1 LTGYIK
7 QQHPREKKNMKAL
20 LSTTTRKSIY
30 GVVIALNGLL
40 GVLIPVLVSQG
51 VIEASVAATIAQ
63 IAASVVAV
71 FGSIVAI
78 RFVPDASE

>member
-1 LTGYIK
+1 MK
-7 QQHPREKKNMKAL
+7 QL

-40 GVLIPVLVSQG
+40 GVVIPVLVSQS
-51 VIEASVAATIAQ
+51 VIQASTASTIAQ

-71 FGSIVAI
+71 AGSIMAFK
-78 RFVPDASE
+78 FVPDASE

>member
-1 LTGYIK
+1 MNK
-7 QQHPREKKNMKAL
+7 L

-40 GVLIPVLVSQG
+40 GVIIPVLVAQG
-51 VIEASVAATIAQ
+51 VIEASVASTIGS

-71 FGSIVAI
+71 AGSIVAFK
-78 RFVPDASE
+78 FVPDAPVVEVTE

>member
-1 LTGYIK
+1 
-7 QQHPREKKNMKAL
+7 MKAL

-40 GVLIPVLVSQG
+40 GVVIPILVSQG
-51 VIEASVAATIAQ
+51 VIEASTASTIAQ

-71 FGSIVAI
+71 AGAI
-78 RFVPDASE
+78 MAFKFVPDASE

>member
-1 LTGYIK
+1 MDK
-7 QQHPREKKNMKAL
+7 L

-40 GVLIPVLVSQG
+40 GVVIPVLVSQG
-51 VIEASVAATIAQ
+51 VIEASVASTIGS

-71 FGSIVAI
+71 FGSIVAFK
-78 RFVPDASE
+78 FVPDASVAPVAEVTGVSE

>member
-1 LTGYIK
+1 MK
-7 QQHPREKKNMKAL
+7 QL

-40 GVLIPVLVSQG
+40 GVVIPILVSQG
-51 VIEASVAATIAQ
+51 VIEASTASTIAQ

-71 FGSIVAI
+71 AGAI
-78 RFVPDASE
+78 MAFKFVPDASE

>member
-1 LTGYIK
+1 
-7 QQHPREKKNMKAL
+7 MKAL

-40 GVLIPVLVSQG
+40 GVVIPVLVSQG
-51 VIEASVAATIAQ
+51 VIEASTASTIAQ

-71 FGSIVAI
+71 AGSIMAFK
-78 RFVPDASE
+78 FVPDASE

>member
-1 LTGYIK
+1 
-7 QQHPREKKNMKAL
+7 MKAL

-40 GVLIPVLVSQG
+40 GVVIPVLVAQG
-51 VIEASVAATIAQ
+51 VIEASTASTIAQ

-71 FGSIVAI
+71 VGSVVAFK
-78 RFVPDASE
+78 FVPDASE

>member
-1 LTGYIK
+1 MNK
-7 QQHPREKKNMKAL
+7 L

-40 GVLIPVLVSQG
+40 GVVIPVLVAQG
-51 VIEASVAATIAQ
+51 VIEPSVAATIGS

-71 FGSIVAI
+71 AGSIMAFK
-78 RFVPDASE
+78 FVPDAPVASDVTGVSE

>member
-1 LTGYIK
+1 MK
-7 QQHPREKKNMKAL
+7 QL

-40 GVLIPVLVSQG
+40 GVVIPVLVSQG
-51 VIEASVAATIAQ
+51 VIEASTASTIAQ

-71 FGSIVAI
+71 AGSVMAFK
-78 RFVPDASE
+78 FVPDASE

>member
-1 LTGYIK
+1 
-7 QQHPREKKNMKAL
+7 MKAL

-40 GVLIPVLVSQG
+40 GVIIPVLVSQG
-51 VIEASVAATIAQ
+51 VIEASVASTVAQ

-71 FGSIVAI
+71 FGSIVAFK
-78 RFVPDASE
+78 FVPDAPVADEVVSGVSE

>member
-1 LTGYIK
+1 MK
-7 QQHPREKKNMKAL
+7 QL

-40 GVLIPVLVSQG
+40 GVVIPVLVAQG
-51 VIEASVAATIAQ
+51 VIEASTASTIAQ

-71 FGSIVAI
+71 AGSIMAFK
-78 RFVPDASE
+78 FVPDASE

>member
-1 LTGYIK
+1 
-7 QQHPREKKNMKAL
+7 MKAL

-40 GVLIPVLVSQG
+40 GVVIPVLVSQS
-51 VIEASVAATIAQ
+51 VIQASVASTIAQ

-71 FGSIVAI
+71 AGSIMAFK
-78 RFVPDASE
+78 FVPAAPVADDVATGISE

>member
-1 LTGYIK
+1 
-7 QQHPREKKNMKAL
+7 MKAL

-40 GVLIPVLVSQG
+40 GVVIPVLVSQG
-51 VIEASVAATIAQ
+51 VIEASVAATALQ

-71 FGSIVAI
+71 AGSIMAFK
-78 RFVPDASE
+78 FVPASQSESVVVEVAE

>member
-1 LTGYIK
+1 
-7 QQHPREKKNMKAL
+7 MKAL

-40 GVLIPVLVSQG
+40 GVIIPVLVAQG
-51 VIEASVAATIAQ
+51 VIEASTASTIAQ

-71 FGSIVAI
+71 VGSVVAFK
-78 RFVPDASE
+78 FVPDASE

>member
-1 LTGYIK
+1 MK
-7 QQHPREKKNMKAL
+7 QL

-40 GVLIPVLVSQG
+40 GVVIPILVSQG
-51 VIEASVAATIAQ
+51 VIEASTASTIAQ

-71 FGSIVAI
+71 AGSIMAFK
-78 RFVPDASE
+78 FVPDASE

>member
-1 LTGYIK
+1 MDK
-7 QQHPREKKNMKAL
+7 L

-40 GVLIPVLVSQG
+40 GVVIPVLVSQG
-51 VIEASVAATIAQ
+51 VIEASVASTIGS

-71 FGSIVAI
+71 FGSIVAFK
-78 RFVPDASE
+78 FVPAAPGDEVVVEVAE